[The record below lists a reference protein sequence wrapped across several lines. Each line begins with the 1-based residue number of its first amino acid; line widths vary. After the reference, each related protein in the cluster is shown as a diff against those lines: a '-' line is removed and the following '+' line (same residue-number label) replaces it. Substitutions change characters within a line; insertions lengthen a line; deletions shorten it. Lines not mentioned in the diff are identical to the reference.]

1 MLQISN
7 LTLPV
12 DGGEALLRKKAA
24 RVLGVRPA
32 DILGLS
38 LHRQSIDARK
48 KHDVHLVCTVRLTLN
63 NEGAVLRRAPGV
75 WRRWRTCPMRRPP

>member
-32 DILGLS
+32 DI
-38 LHRQSIDARK
+38 
-48 KHDVHLVCTVRLTLN
+48 
-63 NEGAVLRRAPGV
+63 
-75 WRRWRTCPMRRPP
+75 RT